1 METFLKRYPGHELAV
16 NATYWVGEAYFG
28 EKKYENAIL
37 QFQEVV
43 QKHGSHPKAAAALL
57 KQGLAF
63 KALGDDKNAR
73 VILRQVVE
81 RFPKTEEAKKAS
93 ERLGEW

>member
-1 METFLKRYPGHELAV
+1 M
-16 NATYWVGEAYFG
+16 YWVGEAFFG

-43 QKHGSHPKAAAALL
+43 QNHRSHPKAAAALL

-63 KALGDDKNAR
+63 RALGDDKNAR
-73 VILRQVVE
+73 VILQQVVE
-81 RFPKTEEAKKAS
+81 RYPNSDEAKKAK
-93 ERLGEW
+93 ERLGER